1 MRWRPGTTASWPAF
15 IGLRGD
21 RIQLDEIGYEI
32 PSGTYEDAKALVG
45 WTTPVRFG
53 EVDVNEAMIRH
64 YAAMVQDPNP
74 SYWDR
79 EFATTQWGEV
89 VAPPGMLMTWLI
101 PIEWEP
107 AGGRPVPLLT
117 ARVPL
122 PGDTFLNASNDT
134 ELLEPIRV
142 GDHLNVIEE
151 LTDVSEEKHTAL
163 GRGHFVTTLSTYRRQ
178 DGKVVAR
185 STNVLFRF
193 TTEADP

>member
-1 MRWRPGTTASWPAF
+1 V
-15 IGLRGD
+15 
-21 RIQLDEIGYEI
+21 GY
-32 PSGTYEDAKALVG
+32 
-45 WTTPVRFG
+45 TTPVRFG
-53 EVDVNEAMIRH
+53 QVEVNEAMIRH
-64 YAAMVQDPNP
+64 YAAMVEDPNP

-79 EFATTQWGEV
+79 EFATAQWGDI

-101 PIEWEP
+101 PIEWQP

-117 ARVPL
+117 AQVPL

-134 ELLEPIRV
+134 ELLEPIRL
-142 GDHLNVIEE
+142 GDHLNVVEE
-151 LTDVSEEKHTAL
+151 LMEVSDEKRTAL

-193 TTEADP
+193 NAEEDR